1 MESKQT
7 VRKRLLAARDDSPKE
22 YRDRAS
28 EEISRKLLDADWYAE
43 SERIFVYAAIRREVD
58 LSAFIRQAWA
68 DGKELYFPK
77 VCGDTMEFY
86 RADSFSELTP
96 GAFGVPEPVST
107 EPVLRMI
114 PFLTPILVPGVAFS
128 RDNHRIGYGKGYYD
142 RYLLANQKN
151 KRLAAIGVA
160 FSFQIVDGF
169 ETEPTDYPVQTVVTD
184 ET

>member
-7 VRKRLLAARDDSPKE
+7 VRKRLLAERDNSTEE

-28 EEISRKLLDADWYAE
+28 EEISRKLLAADWYAE
-43 SERIFVYAAIRREVD
+43 SERILVYAAIRSEVN
-58 LSAFIRQAWA
+58 LAPFIGQAWA

-86 RADSFSELTP
+86 RADSFSELSP
-96 GAFGVPEPVST
+96 GAFGVPEPIST
-107 EPVLRMI
+107 EPVLRML

-142 RYLLANQKN
+142 KYLTANQKN
-151 KRLAAIGVA
+151 KRLMAIGIA
-160 FSFQIVDGF
+160 YSFQMVDGF
-169 ETEPTDYPVQTVVTD
+169 ETDATDYPVQMVITD
-184 ET
+184 EA